1 MHFSTVLSLFLF
13 ITLINAQPMVPRQ
26 DENVHDESCTIML
39 PSSYQQIIRSSPQ
52 ISFPQN
58 HTFNVVQATGGNDN
72 VDTLLR
78 FSGIPPRSYGCQL
91 AMSFAVEYP
100 IHGNGS
106 TQLNIYALPRPVS
119 STDTYATYYPDGGRG
134 TPEDS
139 YLWATTTITGARAVI
154 NSVSCR
160 PDLGYL
166 FQIASETEA
175 GSVRFTDAGN
185 NLSGIGGFYLTYD
198 C

>member
-13 ITLINAQPMVPRQ
+13 SALINAQPLVPQ

-39 PSSYQQIIRSSPQ
+39 PSSYQQIFRSSPQ
-52 ISFPQN
+52 TSFPQN
-58 HTFNVVQATGGNDN
+58 HTFNVVQATGGKDN

-78 FSGIPPRSYGCQL
+78 FSGIPPGSYGCQL
-91 AMSFAVEYP
+91 AMSFAIEYP
-100 IHGNGS
+100 IHGIGS
-106 TQLNIYALPRPVS
+106 TQLNIYALPRPIS
-119 STDTYATYYPDGGRG
+119 PTDTYATYYPNGGRG
-134 TPEDS
+134 TPKDS
-139 YLWATTTITGARAVI
+139 YLWATTTITGGRAVI
-154 NSVSCR
+154 NSDSCR

-166 FQIASETEA
+166 FQIASETKA

-185 NLSGIGGFYLTYD
+185 NLSGIGGFYLTHN